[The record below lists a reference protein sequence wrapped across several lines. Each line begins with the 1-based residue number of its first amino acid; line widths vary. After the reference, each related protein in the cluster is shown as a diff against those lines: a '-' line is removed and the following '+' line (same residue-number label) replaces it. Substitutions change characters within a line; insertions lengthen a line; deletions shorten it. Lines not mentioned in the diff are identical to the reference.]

1 MQIRILADGVDASLI
16 SRTFEFEGCSDR
28 VFVASVEKVKEML
41 GRGMRINLDQALLL
55 LAFTVASATGM
66 GWDGDKTRKAASQML
81 SHDNVMIGVPEMLGR
96 LDFVIMQ
103 DGKATAVSV
112 DAPITIPRYRMV
124 GSD

>member
-41 GRGMRINLDQALLL
+41 GRGMRINLDQTLLL

-66 GWDGDKTRKAASQML
+66 GWNEDKTRKAASQML
-81 SHDNVMIGVPEMLGR
+81 SHDNVMIGVPEMLGKIN
-96 LDFVIMQ
+96 FEIVQ

-112 DAPITIPRYRMV
+112 DAPIVIPIYRMV
-124 GSD
+124 GYD